1 MTTGDSDEHNKSKFS
16 SEIGNPAGRGGEDA
30 DMAATI
36 LLLAGRGGLF
46 YNEQILYPDGGE
58 TPLCCVESF
67 DQLTDNAQEAHWQTQ
82 RRNE

>member
-1 MTTGDSDEHNKSKFS
+1 MTTGDSDEHNKSELS
-16 SEIGNPAGRGGEDA
+16 SEIGNPAGRGGKDA

-36 LLLAGRGGLF
+36 LLLAGKGGLF

-58 TPLCCVESF
+58 MPLFCVGPF
-67 DQLTDNAQEAHWQTQ
+67 DQLTDNAQEAHWQIQ